1 MSASRMACL
10 EENERYSPGPAMPAP
25 LPISL
30 VLTAGDAAR
39 DEADVLFSRYETLLA
54 AAIHAW

>member
-30 VLTAGDAAR
+30 VLTAG
-39 DEADVLFSRYETLLA
+39 
-54 AAIHAW
+54 

>member
-1 MSASRMACL
+1 MHSRQRHSSRRRMSASRMACL

-30 VLTAGDAAR
+30 VLTAG
-39 DEADVLFSRYETLLA
+39 
-54 AAIHAW
+54 